1 MDENAY
7 KETYHALNRNE
18 CPFEKALIICR
29 HACRNARRIGIGERV
44 AVGCVDPA
52 AQATCKE
59 LLALLH
65 QNAAFALHVTDTVV
79 LPHAKELKVQCG
91 GLRGLFQAVEPDAE
105 AGALI
110 EDIADLV
117 AQAIADFDSLDKL
130 PYSEI
135 MRAVAHFEARKKRQ
149 P

>member
-7 KETYHALNRNE
+7 RETYNALNRNE

-29 HACRNARRIGIGERV
+29 NGCRNARRIGIGERV
-44 AVGCVDPA
+44 AIGCMEPA
-52 AQATCKE
+52 AQAECKE

-65 QNAAFALHVTDTVV
+65 ENATFALHVTEVTV

-91 GLRGLFQAVEPDAE
+91 GLRGLFHAIEPDADE
-105 AGALI
+105 NLPI

-117 AQAIADFDSLDKL
+117 AQAQEDFDSLANL
-130 PYSEI
+130 PFSEI
-135 MRAVAHFEARKKRQ
+135 MRAVARFEGRRKSRS
-149 P
+149 

>member
-7 KETYHALNRNE
+7 KETYQALNRNE

-44 AVGCVDPA
+44 AVGCVEPA

-65 QNAAFALHVTDTVV
+65 RNAAFALHVTDTDV

-135 MRAVAHFEARKKRQ
+135 MRAVAHFEARKRRS
-149 P
+149 